1 MLLLERQKNIPI
13 DMLDKLKM
21 IPPPPQKKKSAT
33 KFTFIFSV

>member
-21 IPPPPQKKKSAT
+21 IPHAKKKKSAT
-33 KFTFIFSV
+33 KFTFRFSV

>member
-21 IPPPPQKKKSAT
+21 IPSPQKKVSN
-33 KFTFIFSV
+33 